1 MYKIQWQASNSS
13 QSYTCKQLQWS
24 DQFTSWYAARLKN
37 TQHWQTYTIL
47 IRLRPIPVLGIGI
60 GPIPVVSVWYRYRR
74 YCSRYQTDTGRPWHL
89 CNDSKCCLLTIH

>member
-37 TQHWQTYTIL
+37 TQHWQTYAIL
-47 IRLRPIPVLGIGI
+47 IMIFV
-60 GPIPVVSVWYRYRR
+60 
-74 YCSRYQTDTGRPWHL
+74 
-89 CNDSKCCLLTIH
+89 